1 MNKIPLRSKRWEK
14 MMLLNI
20 SHGQEVQETGKDKG
34 YKVEAITENIKE
46 NKFMIYIRKKRSNN
60 KLLFS

>member
-1 MNKIPLRSKRWEK
+1 
-14 MMLLNI
+14 MLLNI

-34 YKVEAITENIKE
+34 YKEEAITENIKE